1 MFQPGFLYLNTF
13 LCVHSKGPATWA
25 GIITLS
31 AEKPVNL
38 GNRYLKDSG
47 QRAVGSVGTLLVR
60 EPPAPEAVHGV
71 GGDGLAELLEG
82 VVPVPALFDLVQQ
95 FGQFARHRVVW
106 EEGGGAE
113 KTVRTRAAALNHSL
127 VGSFSSLHQ
136 SLR

>member
-1 MFQPGFLYLNTF
+1 M
-13 LCVHSKGPATWA
+13 
-25 GIITLS
+25 
-31 AEKPVNL
+31 NL

-47 QRAVGSVGTLLVR
+47 QCAVGSVGALLVR

-95 FGQFARHRVVW
+95 FGQFARHRIVW
-106 EEGGGAE
+106 GGAG
-113 KTVRTRAAALNHSL
+113 KVRSVRTPAAALNHVL
-127 VGSFSSLHQ
+127 VGFFSSLHQ